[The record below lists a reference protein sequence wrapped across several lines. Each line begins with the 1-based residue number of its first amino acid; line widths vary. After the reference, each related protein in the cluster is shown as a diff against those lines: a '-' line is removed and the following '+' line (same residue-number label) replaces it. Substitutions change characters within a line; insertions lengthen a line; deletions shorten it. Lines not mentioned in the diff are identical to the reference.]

1 MLLRTNHGNQE
12 AAEPEDGGQAG
23 RESRGAL
30 GRFTE
35 LVIRR
40 RGIVVVVTVLLTAA
54 AGLAATRVRLNAD
67 FVTYLNAR
75 DPLVRAYHYVG
86 DVFGGNETGMVLVTA
101 PDVYQPDVLSLI
113 EELTETYQT
122 LEGIEY
128 ATGLTNTLEFTA
140 TEWGV
145 EVGRLVR
152 RDALPATAPEVA
164 ALRRRVEA
172 NPRLSGNLVST
183 DGTLAA
189 IQLRFASGG
198 EERQATNFAT
208 AQRVGRATEQVLA
221 ARSSPDDVAV
231 YFGGLPFL
239 MYNMTM
245 LIAGNMAT
253 LIPLMVVFL
262 VLVLYLGLRRWTGV
276 VYPLTVVLVSSVLV
290 LGVMGVFGLRM
301 DLLSGLVPV
310 VLIALGSADG
320 IHYMKRYYERR
331 GSGESAQAAAAS
343 SYREIRVPLILTTI
357 TTMVGFGSLAISDFA
372 VIRQFGLLTALGLFF
387 ALVVTLT
394 LLPAL
399 AAFGA
404 GAPRPRTRVARIG
417 LMARLARGVARGP
430 GVVLAAGLSAVAV
443 AGSGMFLIV
452 KSVDWTLCLKRGSS
466 PHHAEM
472 LIREKLGGSLPVQL
486 VVRGDLLDPAT
497 LIAMRKLERR
507 MDALPL
513 VGKSLSLAGIIA
525 EMNAAMNGRYAIPN
539 TREGVANL
547 WFLIEEEDE
556 IAQLVADGGTAEGLV
571 QARVADWG
579 TNAVIRAVEGVD
591 EWLATRPDRMV
602 VVDPRTLVGVP
613 ATAVRDRRAADLATQ
628 LQWEFIG
635 RGAEAPS
642 SLAAVTT
649 AFVEW
654 TPDAA
659 ARSGVSDAV
668 RRYLGS
674 PEAEETIDSEVAV
687 RLAGVLGEAA
697 AEWGVDAA
705 TVRAALRTST
715 PGIDERDREELGLSL
730 QSVAFEAV
738 GRQRVATAIAALA
751 EAAPGLAADS
761 VLRRNVSGALWEAHN
776 PLIVLDA
783 AVADR
788 WGVDGEAA
796 IRVVQ
801 ATIRRSGLASV
812 MKQMEEELLPTQI
825 QSVLLTLVVIMVLL
839 SLIFR
844 SPLAGTLM
852 VAPLAATIVVTFG
865 VMGYLSVALD
875 SFTAMVASIA
885 IGLGVDYAIHFTHR
899 FRHELHRAGGQT
911 LGALEQTLRTSGVAI
926 LVNALSV
933 GLGFL
938 VLLAAGGQHI
948 RRLGGLTSLAM
959 LVAGLF
965 TLVLLPALYVK
976 LRPRFL
982 VAPAGTPQQPA
993 SALELAPMQEGTT
1006 SAAPHVQT

>member
-1 MLLRTNHGNQE
+1 MLRRPKHGNYE
-12 AAEPEDGGQAG
+12 TAEPEDGRQLGI
-23 RESRGAL
+23 EPDYVH
-30 GRFTE
+30 GRFTRW
-35 LVIRR
+35 VIRR
-40 RGIVVVVTVLLTAA
+40 RGIVVVVTLLLTAA

-67 FVTYLNAR
+67 FVTYLNAK
-75 DPLVRAYHYVG
+75 DPLVRAYNSVG
-86 DVFGGNETGMVLVTA
+86 EVFGGNETGMVLVTA

-113 EELTETYQT
+113 EELTETYQAV
-122 LEGIEY
+122 EGIEY

-152 RDALPATAPEVA
+152 RDALPATAAEVA
-164 ALRRRVEA
+164 ALRHRVEA

-198 EERQATNFAT
+198 EERQAANFAT

-221 ARSSPDDVAV
+221 ARGSPDDVAV

-253 LIPLMVVFL
+253 LIPLMVGFL

-276 VYPLTVVLVSSVLV
+276 VYPLTVVLVSSALV

-320 IHYMKRYYERR
+320 IHYMKRYYEQR
-331 GSGESAQAAAAS
+331 GGGKSASAAAAS
-343 SYREIRVPLILTTI
+343 SYREIRVPLILTTV

-404 GAPRPRTRVARIG
+404 GAPRPRTRKSRIG
-417 LMARLARGVARGP
+417 VMAGLARGVAHAP
-430 GVVLAAGLSAVAV
+430 GVVLAAGFIAIVV

-466 PHHAEM
+466 PYHAEM

-497 LIAMRKLERR
+497 LTAMRKLERR

-513 VGKSLSLAGIIA
+513 VSKSQSLAGIIA

-556 IAQLVADGGTAEGLV
+556 IEQLVADGGTTEGLV
-571 QARVADWG
+571 QGRVADWE
-579 TNAVIRAVEGVD
+579 TNAIIQAVEGVD
-591 EWLATRPDRMV
+591 GWLAMQPDRMV
-602 VVDPRTLVGVP
+602 VVDPQTLVGLP
-613 ATAVRDRRAADLATQ
+613 ATAVRDQRAADLITQ
-628 LQWEFIG
+628 LQWEFA
-635 RGAEAPS
+635 GAGLEAPS
-642 SLAAVTT
+642 SLATVAT

-654 TPDAA
+654 SPDAA

-668 RRYLGS
+668 LRYLGS
-674 PEAEETIDSEVAV
+674 PEAEVTLDAEAAA
-687 RLAGVLGEAA
+687 RLAGVLANTA
-697 AEWGVDAA
+697 TEWGVDAVGA
-705 TVRAALRTST
+705 QAAVRTAAR
-715 PGIDERDREELGLSL
+715 GIDEWGSEALGLSL
-730 QSVAFEAV
+730 ESVTFEAM
-738 GRQRVATAIAALA
+738 GRQRVATAMAALA
-751 EAAPGLAADS
+751 ESAPVLAADS
-761 VLRRNVSGALWEAHN
+761 VLRRNVSGALWEAHD

-899 FRHELHRAGGQT
+899 FRHELHRAGGET
-911 LGALEQTLRTSGVAI
+911 LGALAQTLRTSGVAI

-965 TLVLLPALYVK
+965 TLLLLPALYVK

-982 VAPAGTPQQPA
+982 VAPAAAPHSPA
-993 SALELAPMQEGTT
+993 SALELAPVQEGTR